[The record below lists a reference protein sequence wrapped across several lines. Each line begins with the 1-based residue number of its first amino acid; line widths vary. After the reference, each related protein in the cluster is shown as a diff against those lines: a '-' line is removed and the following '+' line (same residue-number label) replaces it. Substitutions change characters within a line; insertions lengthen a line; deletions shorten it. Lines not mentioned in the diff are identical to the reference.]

1 MDAVPERPRL
11 RSLLEHFSTIPDARQ
26 SWRVAH
32 PLPEVLLLVVC
43 GTIAGN
49 DDYED
54 ITDWG
59 QAHLAFLR
67 GFSEFHFGIPCAD
80 WLRTLMNRLDP
91 DLFSAC
97 FMAWVRDWW
106 PAVPDLIALDGK
118 TARRSHDRKAGRKAL
133 HLVSAFATTKRLVLG
148 QEACEEKSNEVMAIP
163 ALLAQLAACGSL
175 KGALVTIDAIACN
188 PNIAQAILDGEA
200 DYLLAVKDNQP
211 TLQGEVADFFATA
224 RPDEIEAVAEVDKD
238 HGRIETRR
246 CVVSRQIDWITGERR
261 FPGAARFAKLT
272 AVALVEA
279 RIEVRDRCTVERRF
293 YISSTPLSAARCAQA
308 VRAHWRIETSL
319 HWVLD
324 VLFREDHSRLRKG
337 HGAQNMAIVRHFALN
352 LVRRASDQRSLKRRR
367 KCAGWDTQYL
377 AQLLQLPPR

>member
-1 MDAVPERPRL
+1 MDAVPETPRL

-67 GFSEFHFGIPCAD
+67 RFRAFHFGIPCAD

-200 DYLLAVKDNQP
+200 DSLLAVKDNQP

-246 CVVSRQIDWITGERR
+246 CTVSHKVDWMTSKRRFPGERR
-261 FPGAARFAKLT
+261 FPKIA
-272 AVALVEA
+272 AVAMVEA
-279 RIEVRDRCTVERRF
+279 RIEHRDRCTCERRF
-293 YISSTPLSAARCAQA
+293 YISSAPLTAARCAAA
-308 VRAHWRIETSL
+308 VRGHWRVENSL
-319 HWVLD
+319 HWGLD
-324 VLFREDHSRLRKG
+324 VGFCEDLSRLRKG
-337 HGAQNMAIVRHFALN
+337 HGAENMAIVRHFALN
-352 LVRRASDQRSLKRRR
+352 LVRRADDKRSLKRRR
-367 KCAGWDTQYL
+367 KCAGWHTAYRES
-377 AQLLQLPPR
+377 LLGLPAR